1 MKKQE
6 LIEKPE
12 TPDIPKSIEFPENLE
27 YNGFQEYFFMMKN
40 FLIYKIKIGIID
52 DKIIIESGNYSI
64 TFNFN
69 EINLL
74 FKTEFNSIQSAYE
87 YLINLFDENNY
98 MIKEV
103 NIKKEMILYLKINN
117 KFTELILSYEKTSD
131 YFTKQMKKIISDN
144 EQIKKELNILK
155 RYYVS
160 NNLNNNGSNPKDIKS
175 LKSISK
181 DSFAEIDIDNTF
193 TVFKSINDILYLIYS
208 NKNKS
213 LIFYDMQY
221 QQVIKELK
229 KCHNTYIT
237 NIRHYLDE
245 INKRDLIMSI
255 SSKDNN
261 LKIWSLIDWE
271 CILNLTN
278 VNKKWYLYS
287 ACILTDNNENYIVTS
302 SASEKHNNESI
313 KVFNLNGIQ
322 IKTFNNS
329 NETTLFVDNYYD
341 DKTNK
346 NYIISCSLG
355 HSKSYDFRTGEVYRI
370 YSEKNKSCSGSAV
383 IKNNENIIKLIDSS
397 ADGYIRIY
405 NFHSGE
411 YLSKIKV
418 IDKFLYG
425 LCLWNNNFIFVGCG
439 DKTIKLIDLDSEK
452 VIESLNGHKNSVLT
466 IKKLIHPLYG
476 EYLLSQ
482 GLNDDKIKIWINK
495 IDFS

>member
-1 MKKQE
+1 MKNLE
-6 LIEKPE
+6 SYGTPE
-12 TPDIPKSIEFPENLE
+12 APKIPESLEIPENLE
-27 YNGFQEYFFMMKN
+27 NLVYQEYFFMMKN

-64 TFNFN
+64 TFNFK

-74 FKTEFNSIQSAYE
+74 FKTEFSSIQNAYE
-87 YLINLFDENNY
+87 YIINLFDENNY

-117 KFTELILSYEKTSD
+117 KFTELILSYEKTCD
-131 YFTKQMKKIISDN
+131 FFVKQMKKIILDN
-144 EQIKKELNILK
+144 EEIKRELNILK
-155 RYYVS
+155 RYYIS
-160 NNLNNNGSNPKDIKS
+160 NNLNNNGSNPKGIKS
-175 LKSISK
+175 LKSITK

-193 TVFKSINDILYLIYS
+193 TV
-208 NKNKS
+208 
-213 LIFYDMQY
+213 
-221 QQVIKELK
+221 
-229 KCHNTYIT
+229 YIT
-237 NIRHYLDE
+237 NLRHYLDE

-278 VNKKWYLYS
+278 VNKKWFLYS

-302 SASEKHNNESI
+302 NASQENNNESI
-313 KVFNLNGIQ
+313 KVFDLNGKQ

-329 NETTLFVDNYYD
+329 NETTLLVDNFYD
-341 DKTNK
+341 DKENK

-355 HSKSYDFRTGEVYRI
+355 HCKSYDFRSGEVYRK
-370 YSEKNKSCSGSAV
+370 YSEKNKSCSGSFV

-411 YLSKIKV
+411 FLSKIKV

-452 VIESLNGHKNSVLT
+452 VVDSLNGHKNSVLT

>member
-1 MKKQE
+1 
-6 LIEKPE
+6 
-12 TPDIPKSIEFPENLE
+12 
-27 YNGFQEYFFMMKN
+27 
-40 FLIYKIKIGIID
+40 
-52 DKIIIESGNYSI
+52 
-64 TFNFN
+64 
-69 EINLL
+69 
-74 FKTEFNSIQSAYE
+74 
-87 YLINLFDENNY
+87 
-98 MIKEV
+98 
-103 NIKKEMILYLKINN
+103 
-117 KFTELILSYEKTSD
+117 
-131 YFTKQMKKIISDN
+131 MKKIISDN
-144 EQIKKELNILK
+144 EEIKRELNILK
-155 RYYVS
+155 RYYIS
-160 NNLNNNGSNPKDIKS
+160 NNLNNNGSNPKGIKS
-175 LKSISK
+175 LKSITK

-213 LIFYDMQY
+213 IICYDLQY
-221 QQVIKELK
+221 QQILKELK
-229 KCHNTYIT
+229 KSHNAYIT
-237 NIRHYLDE
+237 NLRHYLDE

-287 ACILTDNNENYIVTS
+287 ACLLTDNNEQYIVTS
-302 SASEKHNNESI
+302 NASEKQNNESI
-313 KVFNLNGIQ
+313 KVFNLNGKQ

-329 NETTLFVDNYYD
+329 NETTLFIDNYYD
-341 DKTNK
+341 DKTNI

-355 HSKSYDFRTGEVYRI
+355 HSKSYDFRSGEVYRK
-370 YSEKNKSCSGSAV
+370 YSEKNKSCCGSV
-383 IKNNENIIKLIDSS
+383 IIKNNENIIKLIDSS
-397 ADGYIRIY
+397 ADGFIRIY

-411 YLSKIKV
+411 FLSKIKV

-452 VIESLNGHKNSVLT
+452 VVDSLNGHKNSVLT

-476 EYLLSQ
+476 EYLFSQ

>member
-1 MKKQE
+1 MKNLE
-6 LIEKPE
+6 SYGTPE
-12 TPDIPKSIEFPENLE
+12 APKIPESLEIPENLE
-27 YNGFQEYFFMMKN
+27 NLVYQEYFFMMKN

-64 TFNFN
+64 TFNFK

-74 FKTEFNSIQSAYE
+74 FKTEFSSIQNAYE
-87 YLINLFDENNY
+87 YIINLFDENNY

-117 KFTELILSYEKTSD
+117 KYTELILSYEKTCD
-131 YFTKQMKKIISDN
+131 FFVKQMKKIISDN
-144 EQIKKELNILK
+144 EQIKKELNFLK

-160 NNLNNNGSNPKDIKS
+160 NNLNNNGSNPKDIKL
-175 LKSISK
+175 LKSIIK

-213 LIFYDMQY
+213 IICYDLQY
-221 QQVIKELK
+221 QQIIKEIK
-229 KCHNTYIT
+229 KCHKAYIT
-237 NIRHYLDE
+237 NLRHYLDE
-245 INKRDLIMSI
+245 INKRDLLMSI

-278 VNKKWYLYS
+278 VNKKWFLYS

-302 SASEKHNNESI
+302 NASQENNNESI
-313 KVFNLNGIQ
+313 KVFDLNGKQ

-329 NETTLFVDNYYD
+329 NETTLLVDNFYD
-341 DKTNK
+341 DKANK

-355 HSKSYDFRTGEVYRI
+355 HCKSYDFRSGEVYRK
-370 YSEKNKSCSGSAV
+370 YSEKNKSCSGSFV

-411 YLSKIKV
+411 FLSKIKV

-452 VIESLNGHKNSVLT
+452 VVDSLNGHKNSVLT